1 MGTDVNYGKLDIL
14 TDVMTSVST
23 KCTLL
28 RVE

>member
-23 KCTLL
+23 ECTLL